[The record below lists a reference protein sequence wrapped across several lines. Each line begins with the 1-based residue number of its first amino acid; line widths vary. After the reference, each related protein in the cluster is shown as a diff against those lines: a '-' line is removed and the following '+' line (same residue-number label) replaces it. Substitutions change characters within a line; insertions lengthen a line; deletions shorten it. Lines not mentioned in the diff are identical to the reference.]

1 MPINVRRRIFRSGGL
16 PAMGVVR
23 PNRRMTLGVLAG
35 ALLLTSGFWAALGPS
50 EAPASA
56 VPEIRVSA
64 AAADISVIDGGTL
77 RMPERVVQLAGIEP
91 PPRGQSCI
99 TLDRRPADCGAEA
112 ARALAALLHRGPVEC
127 ILQGAGRSGR
137 PMAVCSQAGVT
148 LNTALVLAGWARS
161 DGSVPGMGDA
171 EALARTA
178 RRGLWA
184 AQ

>member
-1 MPINVRRRIFRSGGL
+1 
-16 PAMGVVR
+16 
-23 PNRRMTLGVLAG
+23 MTLGVLAG

-64 AAADISVIDGGTL
+64 AAADILVIDGATL
-77 RMPERVVQLAGIEP
+77 RLPDRVVQLAGIEP
-91 PPRGQSCI
+91 PPRGQSCPS
-99 TLDRRPADCGAEA
+99 TDRRPADCGAEA
-112 ARALAALLHRGPVEC
+112 ARALAGLLHRGPVEC
-127 ILQGAGRSGR
+127 ILQGAGQSGR

-148 LNTALVLAGWARS
+148 LNTALVLAGWAHGDAS
-161 DGSVPGMGDA
+161 APGMADA
-171 EALARTA
+171 EARARAA